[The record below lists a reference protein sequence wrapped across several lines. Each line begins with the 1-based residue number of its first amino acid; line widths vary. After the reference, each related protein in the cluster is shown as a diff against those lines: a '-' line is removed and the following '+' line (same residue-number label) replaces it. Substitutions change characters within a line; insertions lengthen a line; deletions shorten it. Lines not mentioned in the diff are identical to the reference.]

1 MSEEKKPRRRRPFR
15 WLRRLLATA
24 ALLAVAAVALRFGAP
39 ELFRRLFAPRQE
51 ITVVT
56 VERRLSAIGELATY
70 AMEYSGYTEEESAR
84 SVFGVKVP
92 GTRHAVKIAYSGTIK
107 AGYEIA
113 DIAVR
118 VDAGAGVI
126 HIALPEVKIISN
138 AIDED
143 SLKYVERNNIFN
155 PIKGDAAAQYLDDI
169 RKKELDKAVEM
180 GLYEKAEENA
190 QAIIA
195 EKLADYRGWTVAF
208 D

>member
-1 MSEEKKPRRRRPFR
+1 MRDERKKRRGGRL
-15 WLRRLLATA
+15 LRRLLVTLAV
-24 ALLAVAAVALRFGAP
+24 LAVAAAALRFGAP
-39 ELFRRLFAPRQE
+39 ALFRRWFAPRQE

-84 SVFGVKVP
+84 QVFGLKIP
-92 GTRHAVKIAYSGTIK
+92 GTRHTVKIAYSGTIK
-107 AGYEIA
+107 AGYEVA

-118 VDAGAGVI
+118 VDAAAGVI
-126 HIALPEVKIISN
+126 HITLPEVKVISN
-138 AIDED
+138 AIDEG
-143 SLKYVERNNIFN
+143 SLQYVEKNNIFN

-169 RKKELDKAVEM
+169 RAKELEKAVEM